1 MKGPAGGKVGSWL
14 FRRGSEDSGG
24 ARCPFAK
31 EVTLWTV
38 SLAPFIHCSG
48 KRLLGGKAGGEGGLE
63 GGGEGGGGF
72 SGGDGGGNGGD
83 GGGGGIPQSPPA
95 AASSM
100 LWVARLAQRV

>member
-48 KRLLGGKAGGEGGLE
+48 KRLLGGKAGG
-63 GGGEGGGGF
+63 GGF
-72 SGGDGGGNGGD
+72 ARPATQGGK
-83 GGGGGIPQSPPA
+83 
-95 AASSM
+95 
-100 LWVARLAQRV
+100 RC